1 MQAWLQQDSHDNASL
16 IQGAEMVLKLTRNV
30 AMYQTIMRRP
40 DKYESKIRY
49 ELQKFLPM
57 RLQQMTT
64 QDVQRLSAELIPEVR
79 EAIDKE
85 AAAFA
90 AERNADA
97 DATGSDADAA
107 SSDADATSSD
117 ADAADSD
124 ADGFALTPPASG
136 KRPDHDSLPEA
147 IRQLWADNR
156 SRWLRIKQL
165 YNTLLGIEKPC
176 DRYEYLAQLKD
187 LWYTYKSTLQRYD
200 SYTPGGDNDSSG
212 TPSPTA
218 LAKDIANARSYITK
232 NADRL
237 AALRTASRSDDNAT
251 KQLDEYNA
259 LLAKVQQRVDLL
271 DANDAPIGDELRA
284 KLQEA
289 GIK

>member
-1 MQAWLQQDSHDNASL
+1 MQAWLQQDGHDNASL
-16 IQGAEMVLKLTRNV
+16 VQGAEMVLKLTRNV

-64 QDVQRLSAELIPEVR
+64 QDVQRLSAELIPEVK

-85 AAAFA
+85 AAIIA
-90 AERNADA
+90 ADRNADA
-97 DATGSDADAA
+97 DATD
-107 SSDADATSSD
+107 SD

-124 ADGFALTPPASG
+124 ADGFSLTPPASG
-136 KRPDHDSLPEA
+136 KRPDHDALPEA
-147 IRQLWADNR
+147 IRQLWANNR

-165 YNTLLGIEKPC
+165 YNTLLGIEMPC

-187 LWYTYKSTLQRYD
+187 LWYTYKSALQRYD
-200 SYTPGGDNDSSG
+200 SYTPVGDDDSSG

-237 AALRTASRSDDNAT
+237 AALHTASRSDDNAT

-284 KLQEA
+284 KLQEV

>member
-40 DKYESKIRY
+40 SKYESKIRY

-85 AAAFA
+85 AAIIA

-107 SSDADATSSD
+107 
-117 ADAADSD
+117 DSD
-124 ADGFALTPPASG
+124 ADGFSLTPPASG
-136 KRPDHDSLPEA
+136 IRPDHDALPEA

-187 LWYTYKSTLQRYD
+187 LWYTYKSALQRYD
-200 SYTPGGDNDSSG
+200 SYTPVGDDDSSG

-237 AALRTASRSDDNAT
+237 AALHTASRSDDNAT

>member
-40 DKYESKIRY
+40 SKYESKIRY

-90 AERNADA
+90 AHADEDSSNEDTDDTDGDHSA
-97 DATGSDADAA
+97 DNLSD
-107 SSDADATSSD
+107 
-117 ADAADSD
+117 DSD
-124 ADGFALTPPASG
+124 ADGFSLTPPASG
-136 KRPDHDSLPEA
+136 MRPDHDSLPDS

-165 YNTLLGIEKPC
+165 YNTLLGIEMPC

-187 LWYTYKSTLQRYD
+187 LWYTYKSALQRYD
-200 SYTPGGDNDSSG
+200 SYTPGDDNGSVGTSS
-212 TPSPTA
+212 PAA

-237 AALRTASRSDDNAT
+237 AALHTASRSDDNAT

>member
-16 IQGAEMVLKLTRNV
+16 VQGAEMVLKLTRNV

-85 AAAFA
+85 AAIIA

-97 DATGSDADAA
+97 DATD
-107 SSDADATSSD
+107 SD

-136 KRPDHDSLPEA
+136 IRPDHDSLPDS

-165 YNTLLGIEKPC
+165 YNTLLGIEMPC

-187 LWYTYKSTLQRYD
+187 LWYTYKSALQRYD
-200 SYTPGGDNDSSG
+200 SYTPVGDDDSSG

>member
-1 MQAWLQQDSHDNASL
+1 MQAWLQQDGHDNASL

-40 DKYESKIRY
+40 GKYESKIRY

-64 QDVQRLSAELIPEVR
+64 QDVNRLSAELIPEVR

-85 AAAFA
+85 AAVIA
-90 AERNADA
+90 ADRNADA
-97 DATGSDADAA
+97 DATD
-107 SSDADATSSD
+107 SD

-124 ADGFALTPPASG
+124 ADGFSLTPPASG
-136 KRPDHDSLPEA
+136 IRPDHDSLPEA

-165 YNTLLGIEKPC
+165 YNTLLGIEMPC

-187 LWYTYKSTLQRYD
+187 LWYTYKSALQRYD
-200 SYTPGGDNDSSG
+200 SYTPGDGNDSVG

-284 KLQEA
+284 KLQEG